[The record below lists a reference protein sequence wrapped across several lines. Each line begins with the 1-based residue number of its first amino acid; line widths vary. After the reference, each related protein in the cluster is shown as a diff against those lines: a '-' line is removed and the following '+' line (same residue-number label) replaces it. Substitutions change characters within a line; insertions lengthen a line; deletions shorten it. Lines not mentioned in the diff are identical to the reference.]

1 MSVGGQ
7 LSASSVSQSITD
19 LSVQM
24 RNIMQAVVNLSVNV
38 NGQASG
44 LATLEAAG
52 YSAAD
57 AQTALNAISYM
68 NTVAGVYFGTAAQ
81 ASDYNFNQQ
90 LSQYW
95 AGQ

>member
-7 LSASSVSQSITD
+7 LSVSSVNQSITG
-19 LSVQM
+19 LSVQL
-24 RNIMQAVVNLSVNV
+24 RNTMQAVVNLSLSV
-38 NGQASG
+38 NGQDTG
-44 LATLEAAG
+44 LAILEAAG
-52 YSAAD
+52 YDAAD
-57 AQTALNAISYM
+57 AQTALDAISYM

-81 ASDYNFNQQ
+81 ATDFNFNQE